1 MSHLSLSFIQIPDHF
16 PPFFSQ
22 TLSDTCDHSRPFTP
36 QRLQPHSWLYFDL
49 GKSTDGCYLLTTFTC
64 SGKEVRNE
72 WKRISILFGD
82 FIKASVVYAEVE
94 SFVLLESKDY
104 LRAKITR
111 VPWGEELWQINL
123 VQRWSSRK
131 LWRTLSSVGRWDTS
145 EQSVEKFL
153 LLN

>member
-1 MSHLSLSFIQIPDHF
+1 MEEDINP
-16 PPFFSQ
+16 
-22 TLSDTCDHSRPFTP
+22 
-36 QRLQPHSWLYFDL
+36 
-49 GKSTDGCYLLTTFTC
+49 
-64 SGKEVRNE
+64 
-72 WKRISILFGD
+72 FGD

-111 VPWGEELWQINL
+111 VPWGEELLQINL